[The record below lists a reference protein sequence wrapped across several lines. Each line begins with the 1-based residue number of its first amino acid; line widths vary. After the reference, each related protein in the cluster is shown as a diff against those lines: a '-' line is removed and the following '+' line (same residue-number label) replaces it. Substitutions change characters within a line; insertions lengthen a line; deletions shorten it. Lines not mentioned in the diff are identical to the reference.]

1 MTKYMNYRTAVFNI
15 IDALPDA
22 ISTYV
27 KVERDAV
34 LIGYKGKIITILK
47 DEKLTQVG
55 IDSYVRLLIEV

>member
-1 MTKYMNYRTAVFNI
+1 MTKYMNYRTAVFSI